1 MAIAAQSGAQRG
13 GLASAE
19 LVQKIAGLV
28 VDAMGDVVE
37 DADGMNR
44 EWFARS
50 RQLCAGL
57 NTIALPLGSLQIV
70 LSRRRSLIFKVC
82 YATYANVHCVSF
94 MSPSIVWQMWKWWML
109 IISILSYVCYIF

>member
-1 MAIAAQSGAQRG
+1 VLKHLEARAVAIAAQSGAQRG

-70 LSRRRSLIFKVC
+70 LSRHRSLIFKVC
-82 YATYANVHCVSF
+82 YATYANVHWVSF
-94 MSPSIVWQMWKWWML
+94 M
-109 IISILSYVCYIF
+109 